1 MQHNTTQYYLSMTDY
16 YTVLHSTALCPST
29 AISILLFLPLSMTP
43 CSIAPQP
50 QPQLTLAPAP
60 TRRYCT
66 WCSLH
71 DGTLSMHTFFLFFS
85 LFFDTSTRCFFVFL
99 SPLRSA
105 PAVSR
110 FASSCLVSP
119 HFSLP
124 CVASPRPASIG
135 LLRLAMITFASLFF
149 SFLLYFFLFHSIPF
163 YSTVFLF
170 RQRHRL
176 PRSALQRLSTT
187 HLLTGRQTDTQIGHD
202 TKWHD
207 VVIYSTL
214 HSHWHDLCWPMLRYV
229 TWPYPIFLLYHA
241 PRDCTQSY
249 WTWPDLR

>member
-1 MQHNTTQYYLSMTDY
+1 MQHNTTQLYLSMTDY

-43 CSIAPQP
+43 CSIAHQP

-110 FASSCLVSP
+110 FASPCLVSP
-119 HFSLP
+119 RFSL
-124 CVASPRPASIG
+124 R
-135 LLRLAMITFASLFF
+135 RLAPPRLYLSSSLGYDYFCFA
-149 SFLLYFFLFHSIPF
+149 FLLFSPLLFPIPFHSI
-163 YSTVFLF
+163 LF
-170 RQRHRL
+170 HRIL
-176 PRSALQRLSTT
+176 VQTATSSTT
-187 HLLTGRQTDTQIGHD
+187 QRTATT
-202 TKWHD
+202 
-207 VVIYSTL
+207 
-214 HSHWHDLCWPMLRYV
+214 
-229 TWPYPIFLLYHA
+229 
-241 PRDCTQSY
+241 
-249 WTWPDLR
+249 